1 MKKYEWLVKR
11 YLRSVDSLKLWAEN
25 PRLNPDGKYLNLLDY
40 VEELLSD
47 NSEKESFVKLL
58 TSISEKGFIP
68 SDPIVV
74 WRNEDDTHCYVA
86 EGNRR
91 VLALKILR
99 NPKKA
104 PKSIRPLVKQLSSNT
119 NLDDIQKI
127 FVCIAPSFDDT
138 IWYINERHNPSALQK
153 PWSRIQHQRWIF
165 ELYQK
170 YNGDIDSILAETS
183 AERATVEADI
193 RILKLIDLIKQPQ
206 IKNILS
212 EEEYEKAVSHRFPI
226 TILERFFNYSD
237 VKKAWFITFDGTNVI
252 IKAEKNSFLKLMLS

>member
-1 MKKYEWLVKR
+1 M
-11 YLRSVDSLKLWAEN
+11 
-25 PRLNPDGKYLNLLDY
+25 
-40 VEELLSD
+40 
-47 NSEKESFVKLL
+47 
-58 TSISEKGFIP
+58 
-68 SDPIVV
+68 
-74 WRNEDDTHCYVA
+74 
-86 EGNRR
+86 
-91 VLALKILR
+91 
-99 NPKKA
+99 
-104 PKSIRPLVKQLSSNT
+104 
-119 NLDDIQKI
+119 
-127 FVCIAPSFDDT
+127 
-138 IWYINERHNPSALQK
+138 QK

-252 IKAEKNSFLKLMLS
+252 IKAEENSFFKAYAELIRRIITGDRSIKVNTRMKATDALKIIGSLPTVIESEDNLLALQSGEVIAKIVKEKLRLIVLRYPIILF